1 MKLISPKELSE
12 KLRNKEDIQLID
24 IRETY
29 EFEDGT
35 IGNLN
40 IPLDEM
46 MTSIAKI
53 SKSKEVVV
61 YCNSGNRSAA
71 IIYMLEKKYNYKNLL
86 NLEGGY
92 TAYLEL

>member
-12 KLRNKEDIQLID
+12 KLRNKEDFQLID
-24 IRETY
+24 IREPY
-29 EFEDGT
+29 EFEDGAL
-35 IGNLN
+35 GSLN

-46 MTSIAKI
+46 ITSVDKI
-53 SKSKEVVV
+53 STSKEVII
-61 YCNSGNRSAA
+61 YCRSGNRSCA
-71 IIYMLEKKYNYKNLL
+71 IIYMLEKKHKLNNLY